1 MPLPLVLAGPILR
14 RADPGRVCI
23 WLATSEKIGVR
34 GEVFA
39 DPRGSGSQSQDPIGT
54 SDPDRGGRET
64 PVRLGDHLFVHLLEV
79 KPPKN
84 GQFPRDTLLGYDVT
98 VETDNLAGLKL
109 LEGKYSIAYDGLELP
124 SFFLASELRTLA
136 HGSCRKPHAGYMED
150 GGPTEDRLA
159 VADRIIAKAPQ
170 TLDKRPAILF
180 LTGDQ
185 IYADDVGLPLMPA
198 LMKLGQEITGWQ
210 ESIPELENLAD
221 IPLSQRGKALEAAN
235 SGFTSGESENHLL
248 TFGEYA
254 AMYLAVWGGTE
265 VGLTDWGDIQ
275 DLFPHMDDEETAKH
289 KSIYDEQFLYTKK
302 FAGTLPKV
310 RRALANIPTYM
321 IFDDHDV
328 TDDWNLNRRW
338 YRHVSDSACGRRV
351 VSNAL
356 AAYWAFQGWGNYP
369 EGISS
374 RLIDAISNH
383 VCGKLQDGNAAERF
397 DRRLWNKRGWGYTVP
412 FNPPNMVLDTR
423 TQREFDSNRGPA
435 RLMDRYGLGWL
446 QTAWADLKQQ
456 PEYSREKDLPLI
468 IVSPSPVYGFE
479 PVEFMQ
485 KFLVRFSIKRPAE
498 VDFESWI
505 GNREG
510 FGALMHV
517 LTSRIDPSWCLFLSG
532 DVHYSFTNRAEF
544 VSNGKTLKVWQA
556 TSSPL
561 HGKGVA

>member
-109 LEGKYSIAYDGLELP
+109 LEGKYSIAYDCLELP

-265 VGLTDWGDIQ
+265 VGLTD
-275 DLFPHMDDEETAKH
+275 
-289 KSIYDEQFLYTKK
+289 
-302 FAGTLPKV
+302 
-310 RRALANIPTYM
+310 
-321 IFDDHDV
+321 
-328 TDDWNLNRRW
+328 
-338 YRHVSDSACGRRV
+338 
-351 VSNAL
+351 
-356 AAYWAFQGWGNYP
+356 
-369 EGISS
+369 
-374 RLIDAISNH
+374 
-383 VCGKLQDGNAAERF
+383 
-397 DRRLWNKRGWGYTVP
+397 
-412 FNPPNMVLDTR
+412 
-423 TQREFDSNRGPA
+423 
-435 RLMDRYGLGWL
+435 
-446 QTAWADLKQQ
+446 
-456 PEYSREKDLPLI
+456 
-468 IVSPSPVYGFE
+468 
-479 PVEFMQ
+479 
-485 KFLVRFSIKRPAE
+485 
-498 VDFESWI
+498 
-505 GNREG
+505 
-510 FGALMHV
+510 
-517 LTSRIDPSWCLFLSG
+517 
-532 DVHYSFTNRAEF
+532 
-544 VSNGKTLKVWQA
+544 
-556 TSSPL
+556 
-561 HGKGVA
+561 